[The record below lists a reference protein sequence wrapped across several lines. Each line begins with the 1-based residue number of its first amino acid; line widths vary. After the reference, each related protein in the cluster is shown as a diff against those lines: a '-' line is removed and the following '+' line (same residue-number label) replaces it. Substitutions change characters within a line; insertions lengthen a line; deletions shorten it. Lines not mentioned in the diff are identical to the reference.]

1 MNRIRKLAEEL
12 LKQYGKK
19 FIDNFEENKKVLNE
33 IAEIKSKYL
42 RNKVAGY
49 ITRIVARSKVV
60 EKVEQ

>member
-12 LKQYGKK
+12 LEQYGEK
-19 FIDNFEENKKVLNE
+19 FTDNFEENKKVLNE

>member
-12 LKQYGKK
+12 LKQYGEK
-19 FIDNFEENKKVLNE
+19 FTDNFEENKKVLNE

-49 ITRIVARSKVV
+49 ITRIAARSKVV
-60 EKVEQ
+60 EEVEQ

>member
-12 LKQYGKK
+12 LKQYGEK
-19 FIDNFEENKKVLNE
+19 FTDNFEENKKVLNE

-60 EKVEQ
+60 VKVEQ

>member
-12 LKQYGKK
+12 LEQYREK
-19 FIDNFEENKKVLNE
+19 FTNNFEENKKVLNE
-33 IAEIKSKYL
+33 IAEVKSKYL

-49 ITRIVARSKVV
+49 ITRIVIRSKVA

>member
-12 LKQYGKK
+12 LEKYPEK
-19 FIDNFEENKKVLNE
+19 FTTNFEENKKTLNE
-33 IAEIKSKYL
+33 MAEVRSKFL

-49 ITRIVARSKVV
+49 ITRMVMRSKVA

>member
-12 LKQYGKK
+12 LKQYGGK
-19 FIDNFEENKKVLNE
+19 FTDNFEENKKVLNE

>member
-12 LKQYGKK
+12 LKHYGEK
-19 FIDNFEENKKVLNE
+19 FTDNFEENKKVLNE
-33 IAEIKSKYL
+33 LAEIKSKYL

>member
-12 LKQYGKK
+12 LEQYGEK
-19 FIDNFEENKKVLNE
+19 FTDNFEENKKILNE

-49 ITRIVARSKVV
+49 ITRIVTRSKVV

>member
-12 LKQYGKK
+12 LKQYGEK
-19 FIDNFEENKKVLNE
+19 FTDNFEENKKVLNE
-33 IAEIKSKYL
+33 LAEIKSKYL

>member
-12 LKQYGKK
+12 LKQYGEK
-19 FIDNFEENKKVLNE
+19 FTDNFEENKKVLNE